1 MSAKARIGVIGAGW
15 WAVANHIPVLRSL
28 PACEIVA
35 VSRLGTA
42 ELAEVQST
50 FGIDRGFEDYQQ
62 MLDNVAMDGVVI
74 ASPHTLHFEHASA
87 ALAKGCHVLVEKPM
101 TTISGRCPR
110 TRPPCSESETG
121 DSDPVRLELQTMDG

>member
-74 ASPHTLHFEHASA
+74 ASPTRCISSMPVPHWRRA
-87 ALAKGCHVLVEKPM
+87 A
-101 TTISGRCPR
+101 TSSSR
-110 TRPPCSESETG
+110 S
-121 DSDPVRLELQTMDG
+121 Q